1 VRKVRALLARIGWR
15 RALAGAGGLFVL
27 VLGVVAWR
35 FGDRTW
41 LRLLLESPQQG
52 RCKREMTR
60 AVLDRSLELG
70 TRFMLVH
77 QKAEGNFDY
86 EYDWRE
92 RSYSPDD
99 NEVRQ
104 AGALWGLGLLY
115 RDRPSPELGRAVEK
129 GLAFFERQAVSGAG
143 GARCFGYLGRKS
155 LGIGAVALIALAYIE
170 YLSTPSGEL
179 APALRAQHES
189 RLRGYLQQL
198 VAVMNADGLW
208 PGQYEPVTC
217 RASGEPSP
225 YSDGEALLALVKAA
239 KYLGRTDLLPVT
251 LRAADDGYR
260 HNVKEA
266 LAVHPDSD
274 TTKGYYQWSTMAFYE
289 LATSG
294 WPGTERFGNH
304 VLELADWQ
312 IDVHRTLM
320 RERNTAYAYE
330 GLIPAYDLARRRG
343 DAFRQAKYGCVID
356 LGLGRLTSWQVG
368 GPLAT
373 RYTGAVAA
381 NDRAAVGG
389 VQNEKRLPALR
400 IDVVQHQMHAVLFAR
415 ELVYR

>member
-1 VRKVRALLARIGWR
+1 M
-15 RALAGAGGLFVL
+15 LAGGAAL
-27 VLGVVAWR
+27 VLLVLAAVAFWL
-35 FGDRTW
+35 GDRTW
-41 LRLLLESPQQG
+41 VRLVLESPLQG
-52 RCKREMTR
+52 RCQREMTR

-86 EYDWRE
+86 EYDWRA

-104 AGALWGLGLLY
+104 AGALWGLALLY
-115 RDRPSPELGRAVEK
+115 RDRPNAELGGAVEK
-129 GLAFFERQAVSGAG
+129 GFSFFERQGVNGVG
-143 GARCFGYLGRKS
+143 GARCFGYLGRES
-155 LGIGAVALIALAYIE
+155 LGTGAIALVALAYIE
-170 YLSTPSGEL
+170 YLSAGGGAIE
-179 APALRAQHES
+179 PALRAQHEV
-189 RLRGYLQQL
+189 RLQGYLKQL
-198 VAVMNADGLW
+198 LAAMNADGLW
-208 PGQYEPVTC
+208 SGRYDPATC
-217 RASGEPSP
+217 RADGDPSP

-239 KYLGRTDLLPVT
+239 KYLGRTELLPVI

-266 LAVHPDSD
+266 LAAHPDSD
-274 TTKGYYQWSTMAFYE
+274 TTKGYYQWSSMAFYE

-294 WPGTERFGNH
+294 WPDTKRFGNH

-312 IDVHRTLM
+312 IDVHRTLL

-330 GLIPAYDLARRRG
+330 GLIPAYDLARRRR
-343 DAFRQAKYGCVID
+343 DAFRQAKYACVID

-373 RYTGAVAA
+373 RYTGAVAPD
-381 NDRAAVGG
+381 DRAAIGG
-389 VQNEKRLPALR
+389 VQNEKRRPGLR

>member
-1 VRKVRALLARIGWR
+1 VRKFRALLARIGWR
-15 RALAGAGGLFVL
+15 RGLAGGLGVVL
-27 VLGVVAWR
+27 VALGLTAFWL
-35 FGDRTW
+35 GDRTW
-41 LRLLLESPQQG
+41 VRLVLESPLRG
-52 RCKREMTR
+52 RCQREMTR

-70 TRFMLVH
+70 TRFMLLH

-86 EYDWRE
+86 EYDWRA
-92 RSYSPDD
+92 RTYSPDD

-104 AGALWGLGLLY
+104 AGALWGLALLY
-115 RDRPSPELGRAVEK
+115 RDRPSPELGAAVEK
-129 GLAFFERQAVSGAG
+129 GLAFFERQAVSGVG
-143 GARCFGYLGRKS
+143 GARCFGYRGRQS
-155 LGIGAVALIALAYIE
+155 LGTGAVALVALAYIE
-170 YLSTPSGEL
+170 YLSADGGAL
-179 APALRAQHES
+179 ALRTQHEV
-189 RLRGYLQQL
+189 RLRGYLKQL
-198 VAVMNADGLW
+198 LAAMNAEGLW
-208 PGQYEPVTC
+208 LGRYDPATC
-217 RASGEPSP
+217 RADGYPSP

-239 KYLGRTDLLPVT
+239 KYLGRADLLPVIR
-251 LRAADDGYR
+251 RAANDGYR

-274 TTKGYYQWSTMAFYE
+274 TTKGYYQWATMAFYE

-294 WPGTERFGNH
+294 WPDTERFGDH

-343 DAFRQAKYGCVID
+343 DKFREAKYGCVID

-373 RYTGAVAA
+373 RYTGAVTPD
-381 NDRAAVGG
+381 DRAAIGG
-389 VQNEKRLPALR
+389 VQNEKRRPGLR

-415 ELVYR
+415 QLVYR